1 MAHPG
6 AGGRPRIEAFHVG
19 LWRRGCRGE
28 RGCGEGCVRSW
39 GRPPGDRTG
48 HSGLHQRE
56 LGVRGLQGKQRLQ
69 AAYLRRQRPVWACS
83 VLTGCGGALV
93 LGGEQGPWHHLEG
106 EGDQRLAGRRRAGSC
121 RETVTHGWDTPPV
134 RGDFRGS
141 IAALQAAVGER
152 C

>member
-69 AAYLRRQRPVWACS
+69 AACLRRQRPVWACS
-83 VLTGCGGALV
+83 VLTGCGEPRSWEESRG
-93 LGGEQGPWHHLEG
+93 LGITLKVRGTRDW
-106 EGDQRLAGRRRAGSC
+106 LAGG
-121 RETVTHGWDTPPV
+121 GL
-134 RGDFRGS
+134 G
-141 IAALQAAVGER
+141 AAER
-152 C
+152 P